1 MKKFAL
7 LTLTLTAM
15 LAFTACGA
23 EKKEDQ
29 AAQTV
34 VETPAATDVVVETV
48 SETEKVAKLSDGE
61 GTYTTTLTLEDGKAV
76 NIAFDYIN
84 ADGSSKYE
92 AAKNGEYVMSETGML
107 WNEQADALATFLV
120 ENEFDITKVTLD
132 ENGNTDAVTGVSIKV
147 PEMLETA
154 EALLESK

>member
-1 MKKFAL
+1 
-7 LTLTLTAM
+7 
-15 LAFTACGA
+15 
-23 EKKEDQ
+23 
-29 AAQTV
+29 
-34 VETPAATDVVVETV
+34 
-48 SETEKVAKLSDGE
+48 
-61 GTYTTTLTLEDGKAV
+61 
-76 NIAFDYIN
+76 
-84 ADGSSKYE
+84 
-92 AAKNGEYVMSETGML
+92 MSETGML